1 MKLIKISLIL
11 TVFLFNLPEI
21 NAFFWGH
28 TEDSSKSIL
37 NIFSEDVSCD
47 KKIEYFE
54 SIKPLSVDMKTKNL
68 IYKKMADCYISRNL
82 NYRAI
87 EILETGIKL
96 YDDDFYFKKL
106 IEIYSKM
113 NMCEKVFKLAE
124 KTEFENY
131 EDSLKLKIAD
141 AYYNL
146 GFYEKARD
154 IYERILKKTEL
165 NNHFLNYINIL
176 FHSDLDKLKKVIFNL
191 PDSSDKFK
199 LISRY
204 YAYNGDYERALSY
217 IDRALSLKN
226 DEELEIRKT
235 LYLIFLK
242 KYEESYKNIENISDE
257 KVGNFLKGFWH
268 FSKGDYEKAEFYF
281 ENVKLEKTG
290 FIREFINRFFR
301 KYSQRK
307 P

>member
-28 TEDSSKSIL
+28 TEDNSDHIL
-37 NIFSEDVSCD
+37 NIFSDDVSCD

-96 YDDDFYFKKL
+96 YDDDFYFRKL
-106 IEIYSKM
+106 IEVYSDLGM
-113 NMCEKVFKLAE
+113 YDKVFKFAE
-124 KTEFENY
+124 NNDFKDC
-131 EDSLKLKIAD
+131 EDGLKLKIAD

-146 GFYEKARD
+146 GFYDKARD
-154 IYERILKKTEL
+154 IYEKILKKTEL

-176 FHSDLDKLKKVIFNL
+176 FYSDTDKLKKIIFDL
-191 PDSSDKFK
+191 PDSFDKFK

-204 YAYNGDYERALSY
+204 YAYSGDYEMALY
-217 IDRALSLKN
+217 YTDRALSLKK

-235 LYLIFLK
+235 LYLLFLK
-242 KYEESYKNIENISDE
+242 KYRESYENIKNIRDDRVI
-257 KVGNFLKGFWH
+257 NFLKGFWY
-268 FSKGDYEKAEFYF
+268 FSKGDYEKAENYF
-281 ENVKLEKTG
+281 RNVKFEKTG
-290 FIREFINRFFR
+290 FIRDFINGFFK
-301 KYSQRK
+301 KYK
-307 P
+307 HH